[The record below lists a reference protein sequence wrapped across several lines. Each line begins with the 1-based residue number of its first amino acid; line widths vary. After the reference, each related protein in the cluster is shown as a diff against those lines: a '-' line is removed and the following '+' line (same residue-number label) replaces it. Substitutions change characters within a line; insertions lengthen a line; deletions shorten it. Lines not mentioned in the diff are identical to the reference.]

1 MKQGFI
7 FGNRILDVVF
17 ISAFAAQIWK
27 VISPVFR
34 GEGLKWN
41 RIFATGG
48 MPSSHSSTVTALA
61 TCTFITC
68 GHRSVEFAISMIMAG
83 VTMYDAAGIRRAA
96 GRHANILNTL
106 IELIKEK
113 ENLKLKH
120 TNLKELLGH
129 EPAEV
134 FAGALLGII
143 IGFAMKNY
151 LVE

>member
-1 MKQGFI
+1 MNQGFI

-17 ISAFAAQIWK
+17 VSAFLAQIWK
-27 VISPVFR
+27 VISPAFR
-34 GEGLKWN
+34 GKGLKWN

-61 TCTFITC
+61 TCIFITS
-68 GHRSVEFAISMIMAG
+68 GHRSVEFALSMILAG

-106 IELIKEK
+106 VELIKDK
-113 ENLKLKH
+113 ENLKFKH
-120 TNLKELLGH
+120 THLKELLGH

-134 FAGALLGII
+134 FAGAVLGILV
-143 IGFAMKNY
+143 GFAMKSY
-151 LVE
+151 LMG

>member
-34 GEGLKWN
+34 GQGLKWD

-61 TCTFITC
+61 TCTLITS
-68 GHRSVEFAISMIMAG
+68 GHRSAEFAISMIMAG

-134 FAGALLGII
+134 FAGAILGII